1 MITDDDNENII
12 LNKNNSLSQSEDSSK
27 PNSDELK
34 PIADSD
40 NKPTSETKDTRISKS
55 DELEPI
61 VDSDNKPT
69 FETKDTLVGKSDELE
84 PIADSNNKPT
94 SETKDTLIG
103 KSDEL
108 KPEIDINKNDAV
120 KPKMSAETK
129 TFATPAKP
137 VKAQTK
143 AEDTPVS
150 LQKKQQV
157 NENNAADMQKN
168 LNRQQTN
175 HENSETRKAAIAE
188 KAIITEGIEKKS
200 FSSSLHKEPEAR
212 NSETAYFLSAVF
224 SRNPVFVL
232 MLGLGPALAVT
243 TKLTNGIGLGI
254 IVLIT
259 MLLSNVV
266 ISALRDFIPS
276 KIRLPF
282 YLTIIG
288 SIASVIIIFVKA
300 FFPDLANS
308 LGIFLPLTAVNS
320 VIFGSAENFA
330 CKKRIMST
338 ALNSVGA
345 GVGFMLVLILISF
358 IREFFG
364 TLHFDFSD
372 FGLGVYG
379 FDEISI
385 FGVPIYKN
393 ADFFMLPAG
402 AFITLGILLAVKQA
416 VHNHFNKDV
425 ED

>member
-34 PIADSD
+34 PIADFDNKPTYETKDTWISKGDELEPIVDSD
-40 NKPTSETKDTRISKS
+40 NKPTSETKDTRIS
-55 DELEPI
+55 
-61 VDSDNKPT
+61 
-69 FETKDTLVGKSDELE
+69 KSDELE

-103 KSDEL
+103 KSDVFKQE
-108 KPEIDINKNDAV
+108 V
-120 KPKMSAETK
+120 SAEIK
-129 TFATPAKP
+129 TFAESAKP

-168 LNRQQTN
+168 VNRNQN
-175 HENSETRKAAIAE
+175 ASIDE
-188 KAIITEGIEKKS
+188 KADIENE
-200 FSSSLHKEPEAR
+200 SSPSATQTLRKEPEIE
-212 NSETAYFLSAVF
+212 NCETTYFLSAMF

-364 TLHFDFSD
+364 TLQFDFSD

-385 FGVPIYKN
+385 CGVPIYKH
-393 ADFFMLPAG
+393 ADFFLLPAG

-416 VHNHFNKDV
+416 VQNHFNKDI